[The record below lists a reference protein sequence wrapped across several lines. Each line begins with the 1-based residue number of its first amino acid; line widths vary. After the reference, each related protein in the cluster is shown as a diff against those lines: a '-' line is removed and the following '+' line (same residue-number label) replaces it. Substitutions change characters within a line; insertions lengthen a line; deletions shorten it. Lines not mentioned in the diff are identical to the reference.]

1 MATLT
6 VWKFD
11 DPLRAEQVRAQV
23 IELQKKQLITVHDAV
38 VVSWPEDKKKPRTQQ
53 AFSPTGAGASGGAF
67 WGLLFGIIFF
77 VPLFGMAFG
86 AAMGALA
93 GSMRDFGISDEFI
106 ETVREKVTPGTSA
119 LFLMSSGGVRDRI
132 AQELGDHQGEL
143 IATNLSVDD
152 EAAVRDMFG
161 SEEQSADQGDR
172 A

>member
-11 DPLRAEQVRAQV
+11 DPQRAEQVRAQV

-132 AQELGDHQGEL
+132 AEELGDHQGEL
-143 IATNLSVDD
+143 IATNLSADD
-152 EAAVRDMFG
+152 ETAVREIFG
-161 SEEQSADQGDR
+161 SDDAADQGGR